1 MSKDLKTGMIIGV
14 VLLIAA
20 TLMISFLSKGSLR
33 SRLKGKFD
41 KGTTETLPDDS
52 NKEQNSADKKNTD
65 DETTQSTVKIHIVT
79 DGETINEIAEK
90 YYDNRMMINKIVDE
104 NPQIPDDYKLKAG
117 MKLKIPE

>member
-20 TLMISFLSKGSLR
+20 TLMISFLSEGSLR
-33 SRLKGKFD
+33 SRLKGKFNPAA
-41 KGTTETLPDDS
+41 TPTLPDDS
-52 NKEQNSADKKNTD
+52 NKEQDSADK
-65 DETTQSTVKIHIVT
+65 KIHIVT
-79 DGETINEIAEK
+79 EGETIKEIAEK
-90 YYDNRMMINKIVDE
+90 YYGNPLMINKIVDE